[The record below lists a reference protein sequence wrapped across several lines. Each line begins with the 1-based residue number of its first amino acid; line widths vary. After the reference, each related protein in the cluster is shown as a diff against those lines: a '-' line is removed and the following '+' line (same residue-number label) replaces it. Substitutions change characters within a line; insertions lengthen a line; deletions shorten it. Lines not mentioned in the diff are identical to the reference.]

1 MCLDQIRT
9 GEEVIIKRI
18 PDSMAKTQFIR
29 FGIGEGSTVVCHS
42 KIPFGPVVLR
52 KNRQEIAIG
61 RALACTIEIE
71 RRGSHAKRHRH
82 GRG

>member
-9 GEEVIIKRI
+9 GEEVTIKEI

-52 KNRQEIAIG
+52 KNRQEIAVG
-61 RALACTIEIE
+61 RELARTITVE
-71 RRGSHAKRHRH
+71 RSSNGKERNRLG
-82 GRG
+82 

>member
-1 MCLDQIRT
+1 MCLDQVRT
-9 GEEVIIKRI
+9 GEEVVIREI

-29 FGIGEGSTVVCHS
+29 FGIGEGSTVTCHS

-61 RALACTIEIE
+61 RELARTIIVE
-71 RRGSHAKRHRH
+71 RRDNGEKGDHRS
-82 GRG
+82 

>member
-1 MCLDQIRT
+1 MSLDQVKA

-29 FGIGEGSTVVCHS
+29 FGIGEGSTVICHS

-61 RALACTIEIE
+61 RGLARTITVE
-71 RRGSHAKRHRH
+71 RRSRSGKRS
-82 GRG
+82 

>member
-1 MCLDQIRT
+1 MGLDKVRA
-9 GEEVIIKRI
+9 GEEVIIKEI
-18 PDSMAKTQFIR
+18 PDSETKTQFIR

-61 RALACTIEIE
+61 RELARTITVE
-71 RRGSHAKRHRH
+71 KV
-82 GRG
+82 

>member
-9 GEEVIIKRI
+9 GEEVIIKEI
-18 PDSMAKTQFIR
+18 PDTMAKTQFIR
-29 FGIGEGSTVVCHS
+29 FGIGEGSSVICHT

-61 RALACTIEIE
+61 RELAKIITVE
-71 RRGSHAKRHRH
+71 RSTHVRGKNA
-82 GRG
+82 

>member
-9 GEEVIIKRI
+9 GEEVIIREI
-18 PDSMAKTQFIR
+18 PDSAAKTQFIR
-29 FGIGEGSTVVCHS
+29 FGIGEGSTVICHS

-61 RALACTIEIE
+61 RKLARTITVE
-71 RRGSHAKRHRH
+71 RRSNG
-82 GRG
+82 

>member
-9 GEEVIIKRI
+9 GEEVIIKEI

-29 FGIGEGSTVVCHS
+29 FGIGEGSSVVCHS

-61 RALACTIEIE
+61 RELARTITVE
-71 RRGSHAKRHRH
+71 RRSNGKERNRL
-82 GRG
+82 G

>member
-9 GEEVIIKRI
+9 GEEVIIKEI

-29 FGIGEGSTVVCHS
+29 FGIGEGSKVVCHS

-61 RALACTIEIE
+61 RELARTITVE
-71 RRGSHAKRHRH
+71 RRSNGKERNHL
-82 GRG
+82 G